1 MKKINDFDAIKAI
14 KGGEPMS
21 RVPAGG
27 YVCRIIHA
35 IDVPNQQYLR
45 IELDIADG
53 EYKGTYSDRFTKFGG
68 NWGCVRICSYKEKA
82 LPMFKGFI
90 TAVEESNDRY
100 KFDFNEKTLEGKLVG
115 VLMGEEE
122 YVTKDGEI
130 KVNTKPQFFRS
141 VQTIRSG
148 DFQIPER
155 KNVTPETIDKSSVP
169 VINLSKPE
177 KIDMDTL
184 PTIDPEDV
192 PF

>member
-155 KNVTPETIDKSSVP
+155 KNVTPETIAKSSVP